1 MPSSARKSEGPA
13 VLKIGLKIRPTEL
26 GLACDRIRDLCE
38 YIQSELRRMA
48 LLQERKQEIIS
59 DNQVHETDTGSVDVQ
74 IAMLTDRINTLSQH
88 LQKNKKDYSSRRG
101 LMKMIGQRKRLLAYL
116 TKQDPERYKALIQKL
131 GIRR

>member
-1 MPSSARKSEGPA
+1 
-13 VLKIGLKIRPTEL
+13 
-26 GLACDRIRDLCE
+26 
-38 YIQSELRRMA
+38 MA

-59 DNQVHETDTGSVDVQ
+59 EHQVHDTDTGSVDVQ
-74 IAMLTDRINTLSQH
+74 VAMLTDRITTLSQH

-116 TKQDPERYKALIQKL
+116 IKQDSERYKTLIKKL

>member
-1 MPSSARKSEGPA
+1 
-13 VLKIGLKIRPTEL
+13 
-26 GLACDRIRDLCE
+26 
-38 YIQSELRRMA
+38 MA

-59 DNQVHETDTGSVDVQ
+59 EHQVHETDTGSVDVQ
-74 IAMLTDRINTLSQH
+74 VAMLTDRINTLSQH

-116 TKQDPERYKALIQKL
+116 IKNDPERYKGLIQKL

>member
-1 MPSSARKSEGPA
+1 
-13 VLKIGLKIRPTEL
+13 
-26 GLACDRIRDLCE
+26 
-38 YIQSELRRMA
+38 MA

-59 DNQVHETDTGSVDVQ
+59 EHQIHETDTGSVDVQ
-74 IAMLTDRINTLSQH
+74 IAMLTDRINALSQH